1 MRASTFLQEVRKIGI
16 DTAAGV
22 PDSTLKQFCDA
33 LCLDGGAVF
42 RHYVTADRK
51 SVV

>member
-22 PDSTLKQFCDA
+22 PDST
-33 LCLDGGAVF
+33 
-42 RHYVTADRK
+42 DRK